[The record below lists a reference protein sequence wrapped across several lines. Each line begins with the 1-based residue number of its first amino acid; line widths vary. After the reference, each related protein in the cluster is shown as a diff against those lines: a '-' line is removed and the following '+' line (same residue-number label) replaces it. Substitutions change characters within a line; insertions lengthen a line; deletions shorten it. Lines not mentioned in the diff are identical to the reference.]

1 MGIKRDLR
9 GMRFG
14 RLFVIE
20 EDTPYIGS
28 RGEKLTRW
36 KCRCDCGTY
45 KTVRASELIRG
56 HTISCG
62 CAGREHRIA
71 SKKSHGKSHTRQY
84 HIYLGMI
91 NRCCK
96 PQNSDKYLDYGGRG
110 ITVCDEWTGSQGFEH
125 FYEWAIK
132 NGYENCLTLDRIDVN
147 GNYSP
152 ENCRWI
158 TNKEQQNN
166 KRDNVYITINNE
178 TLTMKQWSE
187 KVGIPYNTVKQRIY
201 KGWSYEE
208 AIFTPVDKR
217 FSHKRI
223 GK

>member
-1 MGIKRDLR
+1 MLQ
-9 GMRFG
+9 
-14 RLFVIE
+14 
-20 EDTPYIGS
+20 T
-28 RGEKLTRW
+28 
-36 KCRCDCGTY
+36 
-45 KTVRASELIRG
+45 A
-56 HTISCG
+56 
-62 CAGREHRIA
+62 
-71 SKKSHGKSHTRQY
+71 
-84 HIYLGMI
+84 
-91 NRCCK
+91 
-96 PQNSDKYLDYGGRG
+96 NSDKYLDYGGRG